1 MSGYVSVASFSH
13 AGRYTTGLDDTVVA
27 VRGAVFLAA
36 GQFSDGGHG
45 RTVGLSEQSIVPC
58 SEEIKKIVLMIQ
70 CI

>member
-1 MSGYVSVASFSH
+1 MSRYVSVAGFSH

-45 RTVGLSEQSIVPC
+45 GTVGLSEQSIVPC
-58 SEEIKKIVLMIQ
+58 SVEIKKN
-70 CI
+70 